1 MLQMTFQ
8 LSRASGLFSCS
19 CSKARNSFTKKASV
33 FGNSSRRS
41 RSHPSLC
48 LDSIWRSESNKNNI
62 WITLDPHVDWK
73 RPCFGRFCF
82 SKKRRNGFQVYGI
95 YIYIYIYIF
104 YIICKYILYV
114 NIYIYR
120 HDYICIAIF
129 GNAISWCL
137 QFSLRFSWHSPFVHN
152 KNPDLQ
158 MFPTKESIT
167 FYQGAFALQVPCNWI
182 GKMVTTTRWDKK
194 RQREKVIWCEKKV
207 IANVHL

>member
-1 MLQMTFQ
+1 MFGFDLTIWKQQ
-8 LSRASGLFSCS
+8 KQYLDNPWPSCWLE
-19 CSKARNSFTKKASV
+19 KAMFWKVLLLKK
-33 FGNSSRRS
+33 
-41 RSHPSLC
+41 
-48 LDSIWRSESNKNNI
+48 EE
-62 WITLDPHVDWK
+62 K
-73 RPCFGRFCF
+73 RIP
-82 SKKRRNGFQVYGI
+82 GI
-95 YIYIYIYIF
+95 RYLYIYLYFLYNMQI
-104 YIICKYILYV
+104 YIICKY
-114 NIYIYR
+114 IYIYR